1 MWCSADFIIL
11 LDDSIDKN
19 LFKFYLVADNFSIW
33 NNLCF
38 ELVDVL
44 LDKVVDHADE
54 LSSLVFCI
62 SSDHNAVHAPLEVSA
77 TEAISSTIK
86 VIVIV
91 ILMHIGLYLID
102 ITVQ

>member
-19 LFKFYLVADNFSIW
+19 LFKFYLVADNFSIL

-38 ELVDVL
+38 ELVVL

-86 VIVIV
+86 VIVI
-91 ILMHIGLYLID
+91 LMHIGLYLID